1 MGGAHDHRH
10 DGDFSHDPDHHG
22 HGHGHAHG
30 PGNYGR
36 AFAIGT
42 ALNLG
47 FVLVEGGVGY
57 VSGSTALIAD
67 AGHNLTDVAG
77 LVIAWIG
84 ASLAARAPTD
94 RFTYGLGAASILA
107 ALGNALL
114 LLLAIAAIAA
124 ESLHQLANPAPVP
137 GTTVMIVAGIGIVI
151 NLGTALLFARGR
163 RGDIN
168 IRGAFL
174 HMAADA
180 AVSGGVVIAGALI
193 LWTGA
198 SWIDPLTGIA
208 IALVIVASGWGLL
221 RESVAMALHGV
232 PQGIDRNAVAAT
244 LGALPGVARL
254 HDLHIW
260 PISTTQA
267 ALTVHLVMPDGHP
280 GDDFLVALQHRLARE
295 HRIGHITVQVETG
308 TGTECRLHGGH
319 C

>member
-1 MGGAHDHRH
+1 MGGAHGHRH
-10 DGDFSHDPDHHG
+10 DGEFGHDPDHHE

-30 PGNYGR
+30 PASYGR
-36 AFAIGT
+36 AFTIGT

-57 VSGSTALIAD
+57 ASGSTALIAD

-84 ASLAARAPTD
+84 ASLAARAPTA

-151 NLGTALLFARGR
+151 NLGTAMLFARGR

-180 AVSGGVVIAGALI
+180 AVSGGVVMAGALI

-198 SWIDPLTGIA
+198 SWIDPLTGIV
-208 IALVIVASGWGLL
+208 IALVILVSGWGLL

-232 PQGIDRNAVAAT
+232 PAGIDRNAVAAT

-280 GDDFLVALQHRLARE
+280 GDEFLVALQHRLARE